1 MLAGAG
7 FKPASRTPTTRV
19 VGASIP
25 RGIGT
30 GSIAEAFYGE
40 VPAEIIEEVHRRTP
54 AKLWS
59 VIEQFS
65 SKFAGQTGQPRT
77 GA

>member
-1 MLAGAG
+1 MRKAVSLGGDADTLAAI
-7 FKPASRTPTTRV
+7 A
-19 VGASIP
+19 
-25 RGIGT
+25 

-40 VPAEIIEEVHRRTP
+40 VPAEIIEEVRRRMP

-65 SKFAGQTGQPRT
+65 SKYAGQTGQPRT

>member
-1 MLAGAG
+1 MRKAVSLGGDADTLGAI
-7 FKPASRTPTTRV
+7 S
-19 VGASIP
+19 
-25 RGIGT
+25 

-40 VPAEIIEEVHRRTP
+40 VPAEIIEEVRRRMP

-65 SKFAGQTGQPRT
+65 SKFAGQTRQPRT